1 MGNDVEVGVR
11 GDDDVAC
18 ANLINIASDEDLEKI
33 LAALEEEALI
43 DRAEIK
49 NREQLIKKLP
59 GLSVNDK
66 KGILARVEAGE
77 FK

>member
-49 NREQLIKKLP
+49 NREQLI
-59 GLSVNDK
+59 
-66 KGILARVEAGE
+66 
-77 FK
+77 